1 MPATSTICTTKKT
14 KGIKWTRKKQTGQRA
29 RNTGVSVL
37 GRPYRNTAEDDCM
50 LMLMCSMGG
59 LAPKKAR
66 SIIKNGGGGNGNW
79 LRGTEEWGD
88 NA

>member
-1 MPATSTICTTKKT
+1 MKLAVATTTKT
-14 KGIKWTRKKQTGQRA
+14 KGMKWTRKKQTGQRA
-29 RNTGVSVL
+29 RKATMSAL
-37 GRPYRNTAEDDCM
+37 GRPYRGTAEDDCM

-66 SIIKNGGGGNGNW
+66 SIIKHGGGGNGNW
-79 LRGTEEWGD
+79 LRGTEAWGD

>member
-1 MPATSTICTTKKT
+1 MPSAAPKRKVKAKSQC
-14 KGIKWTRKKQTGQRA
+14 WTRKKKTGQSA
-29 RNTGVSVL
+29 AKAGMGVL

-59 LAPKKAR
+59 LPPKKAR
-66 SIIKNGGGGNGNW
+66 AVIRQGGGGSGGW

-88 NA
+88 DA